1 MLDEIRNLI
10 EEPLKKE
17 NISVYEVSFEEI
29 DGVKNLMIIID
40 KKPYV
45 DLDTCVLATH
55 IINPILDEKDLIDE
69 SYILNVCSK
78 GGNENE
84 W

>member
-1 MLDEIRNLI
+1 MIEEIKKLI
-10 EEPLKKE
+10 EGPLNKE
-17 NISVYEVSFEEI
+17 KIEVLEVSFEEI

-55 IINPILDEKDLIDE
+55 IINPILDEKDLIEE
-69 SYILNVCSK
+69 SYVLNVCSK
-78 GGNENE
+78 GGN
-84 W
+84 